1 MVVEV
6 VVVADFGEAHGALAV
21 VVVEVEAAALAEEEE
36 VDVVVVTVIAVVIA
50 SLAEEEEIVPVI
62 IVTKKGTLQ
71 GSVPKETAGTV
82 KIMGTTQDPPVLI
95 NL

>member
-1 MVVEV
+1 MVE
-6 VVVADFGEAHGALAV
+6 DFGEAHGALAV

-36 VDVVVVTVIAVVIA
+36 VDVVVVMVIA
-50 SLAEEEEIVPVI
+50 SLAEEEETVPVTTA
-62 IVTKKGTLQ
+62 TKKGTLQ

-82 KIMGTTQDPPVLI
+82 KIMGTTQAPPVLI

>member
-1 MVVEV
+1 MVVE
-6 VVVADFGEAHGALAV
+6 DFGEAHGALAV

-36 VDVVVVTVIAVVIA
+36 VDVVVVIAAVIA
-50 SLAEEEEIVPVI
+50 SLAEEEEIVPAI
-62 IVTKKGTLQ
+62 IATKKGTLQ